1 MTSRKKVSVM
11 NSPIGKILV
20 EETIPSMSS
29 MTPKLPFIEN
39 ITLPSP
45 SQLSNCSMPLSN
57 PIKRV
62 LFPCVKSQGK
72 I

>member
-20 EETIPSMSS
+20 EEIILSMSS

-45 SQLSNCSMPLSN
+45 SQLSNCSTPN

-62 LFPCVKSQGK
+62 LFPSVKPQGK